1 MASKYP
7 GKQCFKK
14 VADMT
19 PYEYEQHIIY
29 KKAFYRAHK
38 GKYESTEAFKISRK
52 AKDKRYAERHPDRV
66 KFSNDRYRAAVRADP
81 VKSAKQ
87 LQTNRELNARY
98 RSEMSDCYIK
108 SLISKYEG
116 ISTTIVSDEMIVA
129 RRATLTIERLIK
141 TMN

>member
-7 GKQCFKK
+7 GKQSYKK
-14 VADMT
+14 VADMA

-29 KKAFYRAHK
+29 KIAFYRAHRE
-38 GKYESTEAFKISRK
+38 KYESTEAFKISRK

-66 KFSNDRYRAAVRADP
+66 KYSNDRYRASIKADP

-87 LQTNRELNARY
+87 LQTNRELDARC

-108 SLISKYEG
+108 SLISKSEG
-116 ISTTIVSDEMIVA
+116 ISTTIVSDDMVAA